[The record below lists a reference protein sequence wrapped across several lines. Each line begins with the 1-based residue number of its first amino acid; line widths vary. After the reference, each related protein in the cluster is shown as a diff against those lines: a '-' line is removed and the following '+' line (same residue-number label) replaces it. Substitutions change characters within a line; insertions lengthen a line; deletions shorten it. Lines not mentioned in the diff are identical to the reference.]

1 MLAFIPLFFPL
12 LLELLG
18 GFGFWY
24 AQNEIVFGC
33 CFWTHNTFINIQQN
47 IQYRYK
53 MLHDTKL
60 KSYFDFI
67 GTWDHHYGIF
77 EGCGSSIPYDD
88 SATSTGGSKGAS
100 TGGCC

>member
-1 MLAFIPLFFPL
+1 
-12 LLELLG
+12 
-18 GFGFWY
+18 
-24 AQNEIVFGC
+24 
-33 CFWTHNTFINIQQN
+33 
-47 IQYRYK
+47 